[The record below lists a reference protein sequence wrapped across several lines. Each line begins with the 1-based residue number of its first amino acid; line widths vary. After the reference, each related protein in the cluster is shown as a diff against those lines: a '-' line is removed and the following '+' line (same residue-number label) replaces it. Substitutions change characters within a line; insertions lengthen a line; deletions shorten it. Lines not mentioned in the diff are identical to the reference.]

1 MIRGW
6 GEVMNNPVRVLLADD
21 HAVLRAGL
29 RLLLTGQKE
38 FEVVAEASTGS
49 EALSLAEKLQPD
61 LILLDLSMPGL
72 GGMDVLP
79 TLRKMVPS
87 TKILILTMHDDPQ
100 YLRRALKLGASGY
113 VLKKAADT
121 ELISAIRAVLRG
133 EMFVHPSMTRVLLED
148 ILPEAKSY
156 RADLTWASLSEREQE
171 VLKMVALGHTS
182 AEIAEQLNLSAKT
195 VETYRARG
203 MEKLGLR
210 TRAALVKFALQEG
223 LIKRD

>member
-1 MIRGW
+1 MTT
-6 GEVMNNPVRVLLADD
+6 RVLLADD

-29 RLLLTGQKE
+29 RLLLTGQNE

-79 TLRKMVPS
+79 TLRKMTPS
-87 TKILILTMHDDPQ
+87 AKILILTMHDDPQ
-100 YLRRALKLGASGY
+100 YLRQALKQGASGY
-113 VLKKAADT
+113 VLKKAADA

-133 EMFVHPSMTRVLLED
+133 EMYVHPSMTRVLLED
-148 ILPEAKSY
+148 ILPETKFSS
-156 RADLTWASLSEREQE
+156 ADLTWASLSEREQE

-182 AEIAEQLNLSAKT
+182 AEIADQLSLSAKT

-223 LIKRD
+223 LIKKE